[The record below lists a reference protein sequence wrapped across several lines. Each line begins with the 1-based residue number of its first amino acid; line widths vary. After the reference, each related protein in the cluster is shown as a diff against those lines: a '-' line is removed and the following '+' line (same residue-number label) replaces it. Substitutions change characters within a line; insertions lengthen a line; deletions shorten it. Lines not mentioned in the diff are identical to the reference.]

1 MITAAFTLLLAA
13 APSTSSTSSTS
24 LSTPAERLAWELSA
38 TDVAVQ
44 IDDAHNDT
52 DRCHANRLVLTL
64 DAHKAL
70 RAAMAAVHALPESMP
85 LAVVRHGVDEQKR
98 RCRSTSSV
106 VAHFRPRRALP
117 GAGTP
122 ITMSVVG
129 EGFVVDVGAVVV
141 PCRRDEVAGNADV
154 VCARTSTGRVLHGV
168 VDDVGA
174 VIVAAGA
181 P

>member
-1 MITAAFTLLLAA
+1 MITAAFTLLLATT
-13 APSTSSTSSTS
+13 PSSSS
-24 LSTPAERLAWELSA
+24 STPAERLAWELSA
-38 TDVAVQ
+38 TDVTVQ
-44 IDDAHNDT
+44 IDDAHNGT
-52 DRCHANRLVLTL
+52 DRCHANRLVLTPE
-64 DAHKAL
+64 ANKAF
-70 RAAMAAVHALPESMP
+70 RAAIAAVDALPASMP

-106 VAHFRPRRALP
+106 LVHFRPRRALP
-117 GAGTP
+117 NAGTP

-141 PCRRDEVAGNADV
+141 PCRRNEIAGNADV

>member
-1 MITAAFTLLLAA
+1 MITAAFTLLLATS
-13 APSTSSTSSTS
+13 PSSSSTS
-24 LSTPAERLAWELSA
+24 STPAERLAWELSA

-44 IDDAHNDT
+44 IDDAHDDT
-52 DRCHANRLVLTL
+52 DRCHANRLVLTPE
-64 DAHKAL
+64 AHKAF
-70 RAAMAAVHALPESMP
+70 RAALAAAESPASLPDSMP
-85 LAVVRHGVDEQKR
+85 LAVVRHGVDAQKR

-106 VAHFRPRRALP
+106 LAHFRPRRALP
-117 GAGTP
+117 AAGTP

-141 PCRRDEVAGNADV
+141 SCRRNELAGNADL

-168 VDDVGA
+168 VDDTGA
-174 VIVAAGA
+174 VLVAAGA

>member
-1 MITAAFTLLLAA
+1 MITAAFTLLLATS
-13 APSTSSTSSTS
+13 PSSSSSST
-24 LSTPAERLAWELSA
+24 STPAERLAWELSA
-38 TDVAVQ
+38 TDVVVQ
-44 IDDAHNDT
+44 IDDANDAT
-52 DRCHANRLVLTL
+52 DRCHANRLVLTPE
-64 DAHKAL
+64 AQKAF
-70 RAAMAAVHALPESMP
+70 RAAIAAASAVPESMP

-106 VAHFRPRRALP
+106 LAHFRPRRALP
-117 GAGTP
+117 AAGTP

-141 PCRRDEVAGNADV
+141 PCRRNEVAGNAEL

-168 VDDVGA
+168 VDDTGAVLVAVGA
-174 VIVAAGA
+174 

>member
-1 MITAAFTLLLAA
+1 MFTAAFTLLFAT
-13 APSTSSTSSTS
+13 APPSPFSSMS
-24 LSTPAERLAWELSA
+24 PAERLGQDLSSGA
-38 TDVAVQ
+38 LAVQ
-44 IDDAHNDT
+44 IVDDGEAT
-52 DRCHANRLVLTL
+52 DRCHANRLVLTP
-64 DAHKAL
+64 DASKAF
-70 RAAMAAVHALPESMP
+70 RAATAAAETLPASMP
-85 LAVVRHGVDEQKR
+85 LAVVRQGVDEHQR

-117 GAGTP
+117 AAGTP

-141 PCRRDEVAGNADV
+141 PCRRNELAGNADL

-168 VDDVGA
+168 VDDTGA

>member
-1 MITAAFTLLLAA
+1 MITAAFTLLLATS
-13 APSTSSTSSTS
+13 PSSSST
-24 LSTPAERLAWELSA
+24 STPAERLAWELSA
-38 TDVAVQ
+38 ADVAVQ
-44 IDDAHNDT
+44 IDDAHDDT
-52 DRCHANRLVLTL
+52 DRCHANRLVLTPE
-64 DAHKAL
+64 AQKAF
-70 RAAMAAVHALPESMP
+70 RATIVAAETLPASLPESMP

-106 VAHFRPRRALP
+106 LAHFRPRRALP
-117 GAGTP
+117 AAGTP

-141 PCRRDEVAGNADV
+141 SCRRNELAGNADL

-168 VDDVGA
+168 VDDTGA

>member
-1 MITAAFTLLLAA
+1 MITAAFTLLLATS
-13 APSTSSTSSTS
+13 PSSPS
-24 LSTPAERLAWELSA
+24 PAERLAWELSA

-44 IDDAHNDT
+44 IDDAHDDT
-52 DRCHANRLVLTL
+52 DRCHANRLVLTPE
-64 DAHKAL
+64 AHKAF
-70 RAAMAAVHALPESMP
+70 RTAIAAADALPASMP
-85 LAVVRHGVDEQKR
+85 LAVVRHGVDELKR

-106 VAHFRPRRALP
+106 LAHFRPRRALP
-117 GAGTP
+117 AAGTP

-141 PCRRDEVAGNADV
+141 PCRRNELAGNADL

-168 VDDVGA
+168 VDENGA
-174 VIVAAGA
+174 VVVAAGA

>member
-1 MITAAFTLLLAA
+1 MITAAFTLLLT
-13 APSTSSTSSTS
+13 TSPPMAS
-24 LSTPAERLAWELSA
+24 STPAERLAWELSA
-38 TDVAVQ
+38 ADVAVH
-44 IDDAHNDT
+44 IEDEREAT
-52 DRCHANRLVLTL
+52 DRCRANRLVLTPE
-64 DAHKAL
+64 AHKAL
-70 RAAMAAVHALPESMP
+70 RAALAAPDALPASMP

-106 VAHFRPRRALP
+106 VAQFRPRRALP
-117 GAGTP
+117 AAGTP

-141 PCRRDEVAGNADV
+141 PCRRNELAGNADV

-168 VDDVGA
+168 VDDTGA